1 MATVSGAS
9 PGGDPQSGGMSPE
22 TPYHRPGFLNSA
34 LHNPN
39 WISRNIFPPT
49 RAIVTGAGRVLASVL
64 GFDSSSSSSSE
75 CGSCPDDT
83 LDNNDDQEVSS
94 QGVHAIEVRDPQY
107 FAGKNESKCLI
118 EQLLMQESFSRQ
130 ECDKL
135 TDIIKSRV
143 VDSPSTCGLGL
154 GRLDETPERTAVL
167 EATKLLEEKKSGSNY
182 KSEGHHGTCALD
194 SVILK
199 QDVEGEVGLPVHM
212 AKPYMQTCHPWASP
226 SKNNTEFR
234 SPSSV
239 VIPLFK
245 EDTPYS
251 IGGNFLFSSKR
262 KRNSLATGSWNI
274 HDEIRRVRYKA
285 TEEIL
290 KNLSSSKIDSHS
302 FPLEHKKGPDS
313 VAANNLGPAK
323 EDKLQIS
330 KRPVDASIDLA
341 AKSGHELVMI
351 KDTTSPP
358 LSSVSQLTKDVF
370 HTDVLPISTTLC
382 CEQDQVMQPTQ
393 SIKEEKDETLDAGPR
408 LQSTAYVMSEA
419 HSDVAPD
426 ANHLKESC
434 EDKTCTREGTAQGKK
449 LLGGVS
455 TVKLLFYIVW
465 VATLWVGYDLQVK
478 DKNSQTLNEVAG
490 IGSPNRL
497 PSGSNMSSEVGKEQ
511 NHGPIISKE
520 DKVVACRDDN
530 VSRVVAEEKRELLC
544 EAASTEVPM
553 VNETD
558 AADSVSQHS
567 WSMQYEGSPQDP
579 NTPTSKDNSAGKSYF
594 TIEQQQE
601 QGE

>member
-22 TPYHRPGFLNSA
+22 TPYDRPGFLNSA

-64 GFDSSSSSSSE
+64 GFESSSSSSSE
-75 CGSCPDDT
+75 CGSCPGDSIQGSIPEDLDFEFSLLCVGSVGEYLSEVPVDDT

-143 VDSPSTCGLGL
+143 VDSPSTCGLEP

-182 KSEGHHGTCALD
+182 KSEGHHGTSALD
-194 SVILK
+194 SAMPK
-199 QDVEGEVGLPVHM
+199 HDVEGEVGLPVHM
-212 AKPYMQTCHPWASP
+212 AKSYMQTCHPWASP

-234 SPSSV
+234 SASSAV
-239 VIPLFK
+239 MPLFK
-245 EDTPYS
+245 EDAPYS
-251 IGGNFLFSSKR
+251 IGGNFLYSSKR

-285 TEEIL
+285 TEEML
-290 KNLSSSKIDSHS
+290 RNLSSSKIDSHS
-302 FPLEHKKGPDS
+302 VPLEHKKGPDS

-330 KRPVDASIDLA
+330 KRPVDASVDLA
-341 AKSGHELVMI
+341 AK
-351 KDTTSPP
+351 
-358 LSSVSQLTKDVF
+358 SVSQLTKNVF
-370 HTDVLPISTTLC
+370 HTDALPISATLC

-393 SIKEEKDETLDAGPR
+393 SIKEEKDETLDVGPR

-426 ANHLKESC
+426 VNHLKESS
-434 EDKTCTREGTAQGKK
+434 EDKTRTMEGTAQD
-449 LLGGVS
+449 S
-455 TVKLLFYIVW
+455 
-465 VATLWVGYDLQVK
+465 QVK
-478 DKNSQTLNEVAG
+478 DKNFRTLNEAAG
-490 IGSPNRL
+490 IGCPN
-497 PSGSNMSSEVGKEQ
+497 SMSSEVDKEQ
-511 NHGPIISKE
+511 NHEPIISKE
-520 DKVVACRDDN
+520 DKAVACRDDN
-530 VSRVVAEEKRELLC
+530 ASRVVAEEKRELLC
-544 EAASTEVPM
+544 EAASREVPM

-594 TIEQQQE
+594 TIEQQE
-601 QGE
+601 QGEKVSRYNMRGTGPHR

>member
-154 GRLDETPERTAVL
+154 GRLDETPERT
-167 EATKLLEEKKSGSNY
+167 
-182 KSEGHHGTCALD
+182 EGHHGTCALD

-382 CEQDQVMQPTQ
+382 CEQDQSLSLINIFLCKMFL
-393 SIKEEKDETLDAGPR
+393 SEIFGSDETLDAGPR

-434 EDKTCTREGTAQGKK
+434 EDKTCTREGTAQV
-449 LLGGVS
+449 VS
-455 TVKLLFYIVW
+455 LF
-465 VATLWVGYDLQVK
+465 
-478 DKNSQTLNEVAG
+478 S
-490 IGSPNRL
+490 
-497 PSGSNMSSEVGKEQ
+497 MSSEVGKEQ